1 MPMTTGH
8 FDDNNSKA
16 ATATIVAIELLNED
30 SNSMLPRRRIVGAG
44 DGVGVS
50 PPSPSPRPMPMQRRR
65 RGDDHNDDE
74 DDHHGHHHH
83 HHHHSVND
91 NKGGVSGVVISLCR
105 SIQSSLPWGTIA
117 IILWFF
123 LLGPTMHYLSHSTVP
138 SISSLL
144 RCSSILPSSS
154 SSSSSSSHESQ
165 SQSNIILVAS
175 HLRHG
180 SDGQLRL
187 RIIEHNLR
195 LLSSSSRNTQS
206 QSQLESILIFS
217 LDENFTNEIHTMVNE
232 WRHHI
237 QQTIPAVAST
247 ITNIIY
253 VPNDAILVDASK
265 WMTALYDLLPKIR
278 SSSSNA
284 RVMLMNDSF
293 LLTRNTPELWDNNE
307 CGEVCGL
314 AWTAPISDPTRH
326 IQSYIRTLSSCAVER
341 YMNFYERSK
350 DSVHNVNEL
359 IVLFE
364 INLDWARRRRRRR
377 RRRWRG
383 GGGGGLKMQ
392 QSSIGGKGSNSG
404 RDREED
410 VSAIYEYAGAHPDT
424 DMAQKIL
431 LPLGYP
437 AIKLKK
443 FFITDDPWL
452 SMSESSRPELPS
464 SFSASTYKKMNHDL
478 NHLSDSDLEKHFREN
493 GKDEDRIY
501 SSTLPL
507 VIKDWL
513 REELVSMDNNGGME
527 GGGEGQS
534 TLAILE
540 DYLAAL
546 NRDIV
551 SRSSAVA
558 ADDEKKIG

>member
-1 MPMTTGH
+1 M
-8 FDDNNSKA
+8 
-16 ATATIVAIELLNED
+16 
-30 SNSMLPRRRIVGAG
+30 
-44 DGVGVS
+44 
-50 PPSPSPRPMPMQRRR
+50 
-65 RGDDHNDDE
+65 
-74 DDHHGHHHH
+74 
-83 HHHHSVND
+83 
-91 NKGGVSGVVISLCR
+91 
-105 SIQSSLPWGTIA
+105 
-117 IILWFF
+117 
-123 LLGPTMHYLSHSTVP
+123 
-138 SISSLL
+138 
-144 RCSSILPSSS
+144 
-154 SSSSSSSHESQ
+154 
-165 SQSNIILVAS
+165 AS

-206 QSQLESILIFS
+206 QSQLLESILIFS

-237 QQTIPAVAST
+237 QQTIPTVAST
-247 ITNIIY
+247 ITNIRY

-265 WMTALYDLLPKIR
+265 WMVALYDLLPQIR
-278 SSSSNA
+278 RSSSNA
-284 RVMLMNDSF
+284 RDMLMNDSF

-359 IVLFE
+359 IILFE
-364 INLDWARRRRRRR
+364 INLDWARRRRRR
-377 RRRWRG
+377 WRG
-383 GGGGGLKMQ
+383 GGLRMQ
-392 QSSIGGKGSNSG
+392 HSSIGGKGGDSDS

-424 DMAQKIL
+424 DMAQKVL

-452 SMSESSRPELPS
+452 SMSESSRPELPP

-527 GGGEGQS
+527 GGEGQS

-551 SRSSAVA
+551 SRSSDVAV
-558 ADDEKKIG
+558 DEKKIG